1 MLRILIGHQD
11 TELAHYDTTRY
22 DVQFVRYGRDGET
35 PPRTIAEMLE
45 QCPPDWKPD
54 VYYHASLVHFPVPTD
69 IETFE
74 GLTATNIQDWHRGG
88 RAVWAG
94 AGFFDLVATEL
105 NAGRLLEASGYGN
118 AHYARFWGV
127 NPDVH
132 KILPGIERDIDI
144 LFIGSLNAAVWEER
158 NRWLDRLARLS
169 DKIKVV
175 IAIGHYGEHYT
186 RLTNRAKIVFNRSVN
201 GCTNQRAYDAPA
213 CGALVFN
220 ESENEEVRQAF
231 VEDVHC
237 VYYTSDDFE
246 DKLAYWLAPAQNERR
261 QQIVQTGRELVL
273 AQHTEEAHA
282 NALFALLEEHIGD
295 RYRPHVH
302 LPLAERNWRKALQ
315 MFSCALPAA
324 ADTALFL
331 LAEAE
336 AEGLD
341 RAQVGE
347 ARAALLGWV
356 AHYAA
361 PEHKV
366 RLFTSAI
373 DFARQAVRAESR
385 SAIAQMTLGF
395 LLLERAEVT
404 QGQYPTGRNDISEA
418 ALALATAADLCES
431 AMQQTAQPQSKDEGA
446 ATSEDIAAEGG
457 TADIDGFG
465 YPRWSDLFDC
475 RLERAYLTRGVSKL
489 QWAQEMRATI
499 AWRCRS
505 LLSDLGG
512 ANQQQ
517 EEALR
522 QAQSAV
528 VDLPH
533 EAESLLRLARNEAM
547 TGQLEL
553 AAHHYYAGLAIT
565 PFAYAAWPELAAVL
579 AALGQRDAAQ
589 TFVQERLRVLNAIP
603 TFAAIRP
610 ALMAAVE

>member
-1 MLRILIGHQD
+1 MRILIGHQD

-22 DVQFVRYGRDGET
+22 DARFVRYGPDGET

-45 QCPPDWKPD
+45 QCPPGWKPD
-54 VYYHASLVHFPVPTD
+54 VYYHASLVHFPVPAD
-69 IETFE
+69 IETFD

-94 AGFFDLVATEL
+94 VGFFDLVATEL
-105 NAGRLLEASGYGN
+105 NAARLLEASGYEN

-132 KILPGIERDIDI
+132 RILPDMQGRERDIDV

-169 DKIKVV
+169 DKYKVV

-201 GCTNQRAYDAPA
+201 GCANQRAYDAPA
-213 CGALVFN
+213 CGALVLN

-231 VEDVHC
+231 GEDVHC
-237 VYYTSDDFE
+237 VYYTSEDFK
-246 DKLAYWLAPAQNERR
+246 DKLAYWLDPAQDERR
-261 QQIVQTGRELVL
+261 QQIVEASHKLVL
-273 AQHTEEAHA
+273 AEHTEEAHA
-282 NALFALLEEHIGD
+282 NSLFALLEDHVSD

-302 LPLAERNWRKALQ
+302 LPLEERNWRKALQ
-315 MFSCALPAA
+315 MFSCALPAS
-324 ADTALFL
+324 ADTALSL

-341 RAQVGE
+341 RAQALE

-366 RLFTSAI
+366 RLFTNAI
-373 DFARQAVRAESR
+373 DFARQAVRAEPR
-385 SAIAQMTLGF
+385 SAIAQMTLAF
-395 LLLERAEVT
+395 LLLERAETT

-418 ALALATAADLCES
+418 ALALATAADRCET
-431 AMQQTAQPQSKDEGA
+431 ALQQTE
-446 ATSEDIAAEGG
+446 SEAAAEDEG
-457 TADIDGFG
+457 TADVDGFG

-475 RLERAYLTRGVSKL
+475 RLERAYLARGVSKA

-505 LLSDLGG
+505 LLSDLAG
-512 ANQQQ
+512 ANSQQ
-517 EEALR
+517 EEAVR
-522 QAQSAV
+522 QAQAAV
-528 VDLPH
+528 LDLPH
-533 EAESLLRLARNEAM
+533 EAEGLLRLARCEAV

-553 AAHHYYAGLAIT
+553 SAHHYRAGLTLT
-565 PFAYAAWPELAAVL
+565 PFAYTTWPELTTVL
-579 AALGQRDAAQ
+579 TALGQQDAAQ
-589 TFVQERLRVLNAIP
+589 SFVQERLRVLNAIP

-610 ALMAAVE
+610 ALMAATGANNE